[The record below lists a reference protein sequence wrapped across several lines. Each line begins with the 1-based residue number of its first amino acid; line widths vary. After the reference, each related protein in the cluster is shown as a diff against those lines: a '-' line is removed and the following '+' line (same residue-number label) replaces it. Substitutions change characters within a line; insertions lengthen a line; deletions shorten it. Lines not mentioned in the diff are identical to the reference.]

1 MRSPNQRKIKQ
12 VDMISVC
19 WDINGSPVYLKDVHI
34 CFGLCNAP
42 YVFATTSNFN
52 IRCLVCRGCHQV
64 VIFLDDFIVVASN
77 FDSCQKAQ
85 SELIE
90 LLGSVGYQVSWK
102 KCSSPS
108 T

>member
-1 MRSPNQRKIKQ
+1 MVPH
-12 VDMISVC
+12 
-19 WDINGSPVYLKDVHI
+19 VYLNDVHI

-42 YVFATTSNFN
+42 YVFTSTSN
-52 IRCLVCRGCHQV
+52 ITVRCLVCRGCHQV

-90 LLGSVGYQVSWK
+90 LLGSVGFQVSWK
-102 KCSSPS
+102 KYSSPS

>member
-1 MRSPNQRKIKQ
+1 M
-12 VDMISVC
+12 
-19 WDINGSPVYLKDVHI
+19 
-34 CFGLCNAP
+34 FT
-42 YVFATTSNFN
+42 TTSNFTVQ
-52 IRCLVCRGCHQV
+52 CLVCRGCHQV
-64 VIFLDDFIVVASN
+64 VICLDDFIVVASN